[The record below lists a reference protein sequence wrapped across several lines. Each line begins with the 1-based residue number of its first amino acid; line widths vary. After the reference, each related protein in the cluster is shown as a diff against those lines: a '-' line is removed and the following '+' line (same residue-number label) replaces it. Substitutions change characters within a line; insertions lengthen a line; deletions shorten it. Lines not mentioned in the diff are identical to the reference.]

1 LVYLPACLYFSL
13 QHLLQQHSYPY
24 PPSIDESSNK
34 SDRRS
39 FVGRACNSVTNV
51 CCARPPTDTQG
62 GYYEDD
68 FNNESWECTFGTT
81 DQDGIWVN
89 NSDKVGTIMSSLVW
103 VLFIY
108 SCLTITLLAQH
119 NHLKNRIAMVY
130 ITICALALASHA
142 KTSFTDP
149 GSIPREAVPPA
160 SLFKRGI
167 TTHSMCSH
175 CQVSGSSFTPFT
187 LWQSLTRCVSLDPVR
202 RTNLQTR
209 IIVGFVIDVSVRWTI
224 TVHG

>member
-1 LVYLPACLYFSL
+1 MP
-13 QHLLQQHSYPY
+13 QQHSYPY
-24 PPSIDESSNK
+24 PASIDESNNK
-34 SDRRS
+34 PDRRS
-39 FVGRACNSVTNV
+39 FVGRACNAVTNGCHV

-68 FNNESWECTFGTT
+68 FNNESWDCTFGTA
-81 DQDGIWVN
+81 DEDGIWVN

-103 VLFIY
+103 VLIIY

-119 NHLKNRIAMVY
+119 NHLKNRIAMAY

-149 GSIPREAVPPA
+149 GSIPKQAVPPA

-175 CQVSGSSFTPFT
+175 CQVSFGSPFTPFT
-187 LWQSLTRCVSLDPVR
+187 LVQP
-202 RTNLQTR
+202 
-209 IIVGFVIDVSVRWTI
+209 
-224 TVHG
+224 